1 MPSFKSRLL
10 NGLIRSLMRP
20 RINEKSSPSGVRQ
33 RIDRLSGVLSRPW
46 PGQRM
51 DKSELGGVPS
61 DYLEQPGAHPER
73 TLLYLHGGGFMFHAP
88 KVYHSFLGHMCSLIG
103 TSAWL
108 PDYRLAPEHPFPAGP
123 EDCLAA
129 YRGLLDKGIAAEN
142 IVVMGDSA
150 GGCLTLVTLQ
160 QALKEGLPMP
170 ACAVTLSAV
179 TEGFSPSAT
188 FIANRQRDPMF
199 SPRAT
204 MLFRNSYLPPGTDST
219 DPRVSPYYGDFTGF
233 PPLLMFAGSTEML
246 LSDTIG
252 ASRKAALQGVSV
264 HAQVWKSMCHVWPL
278 FRQLPE
284 AQIAR
289 ITIANFMNQALDN
302 PAGIALPSE
311 IPQGWVTMNT
321 FPSQGALT

>member
-1 MPSFKSRLL
+1 MPSIQSRLL
-10 NGLIRSLMRP
+10 NGLLRSLMRP
-20 RINEKSSPSGVRQ
+20 RINEKTSATEVRD
-33 RIDRLSGVLSRPW
+33 RIERLGGLLSKPW
-46 PGQRM
+46 PHQTVS
-51 DKSELGGVPS
+51 KTELGGVPC
-61 DYLEQPGAHPER
+61 DYLEQPGAHPAR

-88 KVYHSFLGHMCSLIG
+88 DTYHSFLGHLCSLIG

-108 PDYRLAPEHPFPAGP
+108 PDYRLAPEHPFPAAP

-179 TEGFSPSAT
+179 TEGYSPSASY
-188 FIANRQRDPMF
+188 IANRNRDPMF
-199 SPRAT
+199 SQRAT
-204 MLFRNSYLPPGTDST
+204 MLFRDSYLPPATDAT

-233 PPLLMFAGSTEML
+233 PPLLMFVGSTEML

-264 HAQVWKSMCHVWPL
+264 HAQVWKSMAHVWPL

-284 AQIAR
+284 AKVGRA
-289 ITIANFMNQALDN
+289 TIAKFINQALDN
-302 PAGIALPSE
+302 PAGIELPEE

-321 FPSQGALT
+321 FPS